1 MFLETVSRQLEQ
13 NHRASGAFINNDNI
27 EEKRWKKKKQT
38 ENTESIDGIKN
49 VLKKGRYKIQ
59 TYINPCS
66 TK

>member
-1 MFLETVSRQLEQ
+1 MFYILLL
-13 NHRASGAFINNDNI
+13 RASGAFINNDNI
-27 EEKRWKKKKQT
+27 EENRWKKKKKQT

-49 VLKKGRYKIQ
+49 VLKKGRYKIR